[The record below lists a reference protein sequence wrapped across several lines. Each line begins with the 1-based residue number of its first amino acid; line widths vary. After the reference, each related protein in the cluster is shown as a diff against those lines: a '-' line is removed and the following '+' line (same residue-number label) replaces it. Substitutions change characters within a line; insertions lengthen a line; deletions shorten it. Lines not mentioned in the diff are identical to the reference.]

1 MKNID
6 EILKKSKPEV
16 PNLPDAFSQ
25 KVILKIKTQNL
36 EIKPAGINIPES
48 KWISLIAGTLLMLLA
63 LIFMNNTIFEVQMSG
78 SLELLS
84 FGTKYASDFA
94 NYLPLD
100 MIFATLLI
108 LSGSTWLLWKS
119 YMIKQGIAL
128 IAAGSFLVSSI
139 GGSALAATRV
149 NEKIQSKII
158 KQENTIPIISWF
170 YKERARFHMDHPNV
184 LMGKVIEQTD
194 NSIIIQ
200 DPRGKTVKIT
210 LPSGTRV
217 KIGQYLRL
225 DGNQVNDGFLAN
237 VMQHCNPKV
246 ASRYFSHMGMGPH
259 RMNKK
264 MMENHRMMH
273 GDDKME
279 L

>member
-1 MKNID
+1 MNNID
-6 EILKKSKPEV
+6 EILKKSKPDV
-16 PNLPDAFSQ
+16 PILPEAFSQ
-25 KVILKIKTQNL
+25 KVILKIKAQNL
-36 EIKPAGINIPES
+36 AIKPAVTSKPES
-48 KWISLIAGTLLMLLA
+48 KWISLIGGLLLMLLA

-84 FGTKYASDFA
+84 FGTKYATDFA

-100 MIFATLLI
+100 MISATLLI
-108 LSGSTWLLWKS
+108 IGGSSWLLWKS
-119 YMIKQGIAL
+119 HMIKQGIAL

-139 GGSALAATRV
+139 GGSALATTSV
-149 NEKIQSKII
+149 NERIQSEVIN
-158 KQENTIPIISWF
+158 QENAIPIISWF

-184 LMGKVIEQTD
+184 VMGKVIEQKD

-200 DPRGKTVKIT
+200 DPNGKTVKIT

-217 KIGQYLRL
+217 QTGQYLRL
-225 DGNQVNDGFLAN
+225 DGNQVNDGFQAN
-237 VMQHCNPKV
+237 AMQHCNPITAGK
-246 ASRYFSHMGMGPH
+246 YFSHMGMGQH

-264 MMENHRMMH
+264 MMRHHRMMH
-273 GDDKME
+273 GGSENE

>member
-6 EILKKSKPEV
+6 EILKKTKPDV
-16 PNLPDAFSQ
+16 PNLPDTFSQ

-36 EIKPAGINIPES
+36 EIKPAGIIKPES

-100 MIFATLLI
+100 MIFVTFLI

-119 YMIKQGIAL
+119 NMIKQGIAL

-139 GGSALAATRV
+139 GGSALAATSV
-149 NEKIQSKII
+149 NERIQSEVIN
-158 KQENTIPIISWF
+158 QENTIPIISWF
-170 YKERARFHMDHPNV
+170 YKERARFHMEHPNV
-184 LMGKVIEQTD
+184 IMGKVIDQKN

-200 DPRGKTVKIT
+200 DPNGKTVKIM

-217 KIGQYLRL
+217 QTGQYLRL
-225 DGNQVNDGFLAN
+225 DGNQEDDGFQAN
-237 VMQHCNPKV
+237 VMQHCNPITAGK
-246 ASRYFSHMGMGPH
+246 YFSHMGMGQH

-264 MMENHRMMH
+264 MMKHHRMMN
-273 GDDKME
+273 DDEKLE

>member
-1 MKNID
+1 MNNID
-6 EILKKSKPEV
+6 ELLKKSKPEV
-16 PNLPDAFSQ
+16 PNLPEAFSQ
-25 KVILKIKTQNL
+25 KIILKIKEQNL
-36 EIKPAGINIPES
+36 EIKPVGFSQSES

-63 LIFMNNTIFEVQMSG
+63 LIFMNNAIFEVQMSG

-84 FGTKYASDFA
+84 FGTKYAIDFA

-100 MIFATLLI
+100 MILATLLI
-108 LSGSTWLLWKS
+108 IGGSTWLLWKS
-119 YMIKQGIAL
+119 HLIKQGIAL

-149 NEKIQSKII
+149 NERIQSEVI

-200 DPRGKTVKIT
+200 DPRGKTVKIR

-217 KIGQYLRL
+217 QTGQYLRL
-225 DGNQVNDGFLAN
+225 DGKQVNDGFLAN
-237 VMQHCNPKV
+237 VMQYCNPTT
-246 ASRYFSHMGMGPH
+246 AGRYFSHMGMNPH
-259 RMNKK
+259 KMNKK
-264 MMENHRMMH
+264 MMEHHQMMH
-273 GDDKME
+273 GEDNKE